1 MQQFFNVFIDFVR
14 QGVGAIFRFVQ
25 AVWMWAA
32 EQVGKLVQQ
41 PFQDWQPWKL
51 LILTLIAFA
60 VGWYLY
66 KAIWELWDAWQK
78 ILAALGTL
86 MAVLIKTV
94 PQVLIAGL
102 IALAGVFLLSALDP
116 AKMRRPSFMQTGPGS
131 DRDDYSD
138 RGDRWGW
145 DRADR
150 RNRGDR
156 CDRDGC
162 DR

>member
-25 AVWMWAA
+25 AVWMWAV
-32 EQVGKLVQQ
+32 EQVGNLLQQ

-51 LILTLIAFA
+51 LILTLIAIG

-116 AKMRRPSFMQTGPGS
+116 DKMSRPSFMHTGPGDRV
-131 DRDDYSD
+131 DRDDRSD
-138 RGDRWGW
+138 RWDPSERW
-145 DRADR
+145 DRR
-150 RNRGDR
+150 TRSER
-156 CDRDGC
+156 CDRERC

>member
-1 MQQFFNVFIDFVR
+1 MQQFFNVFIDFVG

-32 EQVGKLVQQ
+32 EQVGKLLQQ

-51 LILTLIAFA
+51 LILTLIAFG

-66 KAIWELWDAWQK
+66 KAIWELWDAWRK
-78 ILAALGTL
+78 ILAALATL

-102 IALAGVFLLSALDP
+102 IALGGVVLLSALDLDN
-116 AKMRRPSFMQTGPGS
+116 MRRPSFLHTGPGDRGDRR

-138 RGDRWGW
+138 RGDRWDGW
-145 DRADR
+145 GRSDR
-150 RNRGDR
+150 RTRGDR
-156 CDRDGC
+156 
-162 DR
+162 